1 MKQQKNPQG
10 TMVIFLETDLKKSKP
25 VSPEKMSEFQR
36 QVFEKMSETER
47 QKVLDG
53 YGTVVV
59 DLESEKTLCKYNM
72 EHYFPP
78 KHAIESFARQILPDI
93 EEFYSHEENRREF
106 EEWKKQQDKDKGID
120 K

>member
-1 MKQQKNPQG
+1 
-10 TMVIFLETDLKKSKP
+10 
-25 VSPEKMSEFQR
+25 
-36 QVFEKMSETER
+36 MSETER

-78 KHAIESFARQILPDI
+78 KHAIESFARQISLTLRNFIPM
-93 EEFYSHEENRREF
+93 
-106 EEWKKQQDKDKGID
+106 KKTVVNLRNGKNNKTRT
-120 K
+120 KV